1 MNKIATLTLLT
12 LYTLLMQ
19 VQILYDFNKSSD
31 SNEWQIL
38 DDVVMGGKSNSN
50 FTIDENGHGKFHGE
64 VSTQNNGGFS
74 SVRRIFK
81 DVKTERTSKFLVTL
95 KGDGKDFQFRLKD
108 KTSSPKSYVTTF
120 STTGD
125 WQKVEISLD
134 DLYPTYRGQK
144 LKMPNYNHES
154 FQEIAFFIGN
164 AKAENFILLIDK
176 IELQ

>member
-1 MNKIATLTLLT
+1 MHE
-12 LYTLLMQ
+12 Q
-19 VQILYDFNKSSD
+19 VLYDFNKNSE
-31 SNEWQIL
+31 SNEWKIL
-38 DDVVMGGKSNSN
+38 DDVVMGGKSNGN
-50 FTIDENGHGKFHGE
+50 FTIDENEHGKFHGE

-81 DVKTERTSKFLVTL
+81 DVKTHRKSKFMVTL
-95 KGDGKDFQFRLKD
+95 KGDGKEYQFRIKD
-108 KTSSPKSYVTTF
+108 KTSSPQSYVTTF

-125 WQKVEISLD
+125 WQIVEIMLD

-164 AKAENFILLIDK
+164 GKPENFILLIDK
-176 IELQ
+176 IELN